1 MKFERV
7 ERHVF
12 VLSFTSHLLTIRVR
26 FRTNLGHVRPIVVSD
41 SRASLESLINQYI
54 FQILLHLLKQYQ
66 AQESRDARGSGV
78 TPVRTDILTF
88 LVKILIGRHAD
99 ILRNVDMTVV
109 VFFRVMGTMS
119 TMTYR

>member
-1 MKFERV
+1 MV

-12 VLSFTSHLLTIRVR
+12 VVSFTSHLLTIRVR

-109 VFFRVMGTMS
+109 V
-119 TMTYR
+119 